1 MLSRDRRKVR
11 PRWQGKLS
19 GVSIVVPAGDQ
30 LHPIALLQLLHVRQ
44 GITSVS
50 NKNGKGKGEK
60 KKKIYLRNSTIYWR
74 HQEVKIHRN
83 TATMSEKITAENLL
97 ENLVDTF
104 VEKQKSVPFFE
115 GEKSDSVSS
124 QINRLF
130 GRQKP
135 VHHILGGGKCMF
147 LWSNASGLFNSAPS
161 NVSRLVLPE
170 ELFGN
175 IATVVG
181 GEVNR
186 GLRFLQDVACGG
198 NLKQF
203 VIVVGSLFAGAVIGS
218 WCNFISVIYIGFVAA
233 HTLPVLY
240 EKYEDEVDNFVY
252 KVLDQML
259 NHYQNL
265 DASVLSKIPK
275 GKLKGKKHEWVYP
288 YGLC

>member
-1 MLSRDRRKVR
+1 
-11 PRWQGKLS
+11 
-19 GVSIVVPAGDQ
+19 
-30 LHPIALLQLLHVRQ
+30 
-44 GITSVS
+44 
-50 NKNGKGKGEK
+50 
-60 KKKIYLRNSTIYWR
+60 
-74 HQEVKIHRN
+74 
-83 TATMSEKITAENLL
+83 MSEKITAKNLL
-97 ENLVDTF
+97 ENLVDTI

-124 QINRLF
+124 QVNRLF

-135 VHHILGGGKCMF
+135 VHHILGGGKSADVLLWRNKKISASVITSATAIWVLLEWLNYHFLTILCLALVLVMLAQF
-147 LWSNASGLFNSAPS
+147 LWSNASGLFNSEPS
-161 NVSRLVLPE
+161 NVPRLVLPE
-170 ELFGN
+170 ELFVN

-252 KVLDQML
+252 KVLDQMQ
-259 NHYQNL
+259 NHYRNL

-275 GKLKGKKHEWVYP
+275 GKLKGKKHE
-288 YGLC
+288 

>member
-1 MLSRDRRKVR
+1 MVWLTYAWYKSYLVQSLIMFFLMVLS
-11 PRWQGKLS
+11 S
-19 GVSIVVPAGDQ
+19 G
-30 LHPIALLQLLHVRQ
+30 
-44 GITSVS
+44 
-50 NKNGKGKGEK
+50 
-60 KKKIYLRNSTIYWR
+60 
-74 HQEVKIHRN
+74 
-83 TATMSEKITAENLL
+83 TMSDKITAENLI

-104 VEKQKSVPFFE
+104 VEKKKTGSFFE

-135 VHHILGGGKCMF
+135 VHHILGAADVLLWRNKKISASVLTSATVVWVLFEWLNYHFLTIVCFALVLVMLAQF
-147 LWSNASGLFNSAPS
+147 LWSNASGMFNSTPS
-161 NVSRLVLPE
+161 NVPRLVLPE
-170 ELFGN
+170 ELFVN

-186 GLRFLQDVACGG
+186 GLRFLQDTACGG

-203 VIVVGSLFAGAVIGS
+203 LIVVGSLFAGAVIGS

-233 HTLPVLY
+233 HTLPIFY

-252 KVLDQML
+252 KVFGQMQ
-259 NHYQNL
+259 NQYRNL

-275 GKLKGKKHEWVYP
+275 GSFKGKKHE
-288 YGLC
+288 